1 MEPQQNEVILEEMEE
16 GQLVFCGG
24 DDPLELAAA
33 IVLMALAVALLIPLA
48 LLTAA
53 VVGLVTFSNVL
64 SL

>member
-1 MEPQQNEVILEEMEE
+1 MEPQQNQVILEEMEE

-24 DDPLELAAA
+24 DDPLEQAAA
-33 IVLMALAVALLIPLA
+33 LVLLTLAIVLLIPLA

-53 VVGLVTFSNVL
+53 VVGIVAFSNVL